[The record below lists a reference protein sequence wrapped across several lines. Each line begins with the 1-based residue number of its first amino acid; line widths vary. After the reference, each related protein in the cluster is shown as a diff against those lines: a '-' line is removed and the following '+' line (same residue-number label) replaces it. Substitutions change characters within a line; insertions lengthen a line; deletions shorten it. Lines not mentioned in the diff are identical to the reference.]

1 MYNTLDSLYWQATEA
16 GDDDIAESV
25 YALSQLFKLV
35 LSKGQ
40 GVITVGQEIELVS
53 RYLQIQKMRFSK
65 RLNYNIS
72 VDENINKA
80 KIPKL
85 IIQPF
90 VENAIVHGFE
100 NVSKPCELNL
110 SGKREG
116 EFLHF
121 EIEDTGIGMSKDQIK
136 GIWKQ
141 ETDKYA
147 KQRIGRYA
155 IKNIKERLQLKYGDK
170 FKLEINSKIGVG
182 TTVILILPY
191 EGEEV

>member
-1 MYNTLDSLYWQATEA
+1 M
-16 GDDDIAESV
+16 
-25 YALSQLFKLV
+25 V

-100 NVSKPCELNL
+100 NSTRSCKISVT
-110 SGKREG
+110 GKIKDG
-116 EFLHF
+116 MLCF
-121 EIEDTGIGMSKDQIK
+121 EIIDTGIGMTQIQIDE
-136 GIWKQ
+136 IWESEQ
-141 ETDKYA
+141 ETKDYA
-147 KQRIGRYA
+147 RQRIGKYA
-155 IKNIKERLQLKYGDK
+155 IKNIKERLQIRYQDN
-170 FKLEINSKIGVG
+170 FKLKIESSLGKG
-182 TTVILILPY
+182 TKVILCIPHQ
-191 EGEEV
+191 